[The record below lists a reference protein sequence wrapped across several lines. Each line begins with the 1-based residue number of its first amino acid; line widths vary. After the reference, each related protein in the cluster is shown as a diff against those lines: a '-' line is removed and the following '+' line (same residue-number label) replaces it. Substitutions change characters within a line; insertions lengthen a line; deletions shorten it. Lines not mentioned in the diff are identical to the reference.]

1 MKIIKYI
8 FLFSI
13 VLGYSQNNKD
23 EKLLAIANDAC
34 ECISNIE
41 ASSDVKND
49 EITNCIS
56 ASLEIAKEINPDAEN
71 VKNDM
76 NYKMVENYLVQHCQP
91 LKELA
96 FTENKKF
103 KYASSDNVLAQLA
116 YDDGMEYIN
125 EGDTE
130 NAILK
135 FSKAVDIDP
144 NFAFAWDN
152 LGISYRKN
160 KEYDKAIASYLKSLE
175 IYPEGRLPL
184 LNIAI
189 TYNLNQQYSQAVIY
203 YEKFIE
209 IYTDDPEGY
218 YGLGLILYTQD
229 QEEAGLDNLIRAYTI
244 YTSQNSPYRA
254 DAAKKIGYMY
264 KDLKNQD
271 KLEVFHKV
279 ADKYN
284 LKVQNN

>member
-8 FLFSI
+8 FFFSF
-13 VLGYSQNNKD
+13 VLGYAQNIND
-23 EKLLAIANDAC
+23 EKLLAVANDAC
-34 ECISNIE
+34 ECISQIE
-41 ASSDVKND
+41 ASSDAKND
-49 EITNCIS
+49 NISDCITK
-56 ASLEIAKEINPDAEN
+56 SLESVKGKKGDATN
-71 VKNDM
+71 GKNDM
-76 NYKMVENYLVQHCQP
+76 NYKMVETYLVQHCKP

-130 NAILK
+130 NAIEK
-135 FSKAVDIDP
+135 FSKAVEIDP

-160 KEYDKAIASYLKSLE
+160 KQYENAIAAYLKSLE

-189 TYNLNQQYSQAVIY
+189 I
-203 YEKFIE
+203 
-209 IYTDDPEGY
+209 
-218 YGLGLILYTQD
+218 
-229 QEEAGLDNLIRAYTI
+229 
-244 YTSQNSPYRA
+244 
-254 DAAKKIGYMY
+254 
-264 KDLKNQD
+264 
-271 KLEVFHKV
+271 H
-279 ADKYN
+279 
-284 LKVQNN
+284 

>member
-8 FLFSI
+8 FLFSF
-13 VLGYSQNNKD
+13 VLGYSQNNTD
-23 EKLLAIANDAC
+23 EKLLAAVNEAC
-34 ECISNIE
+34 ECISKIE
-41 ASSDVKND
+41 ASSDAKND
-49 EITNCIS
+49 NISDCITQSID
-56 ASLEIAKEINPDAEN
+56 AAKDKKGDAEKDPN
-71 VKNDM
+71 EIS
-76 NYKMVENYLVQHCQP
+76 YKIVENYLVQHCKP

-130 NAILK
+130 NAIQK
-135 FSKAVDIDP
+135 FSKAVEIDP
-144 NFAFAWDN
+144 KFAFAWDN

-160 KEYDKAIASYLKSLE
+160 KQYEKAIAAYLKSLE

-189 TYNLNQQYSQAVIY
+189 TYNLNQQYTEAVTY
-203 YEKFIE
+203 YEKFID
-209 IYTDDPEGY
+209 IYSDDPEGY

-271 KLEVFHKV
+271 KLEVFNKV

>member
-8 FLFSI
+8 FLFTFL
-13 VLGYSQNNKD
+13 LGYSQNNAD
-23 EKLLAIANDAC
+23 EKLLAVVNEAC
-34 ECISNIE
+34 ECISKIE
-41 ASSDVKND
+41 TSSDAKND
-49 EITNCIS
+49 NIS
-56 ASLEIAKEINPDAEN
+56 ACITQSLDTAKEKKGDAKKEP
-71 VKNDM
+71 NDIS
-76 NYKMVENYLVQHCQP
+76 YKMVENYLVQHCQP

-130 NAILK
+130 NAIKK
-135 FSKAVDIDP
+135 FSKAVEIDP
-144 NFAFAWDN
+144 KFAFAWDN

-160 KEYDKAIASYLKSLE
+160 KQYEQAIEAYSKSLE

-189 TYNLNQQYSQAVIY
+189 TYNLNQQYSEAVTY
-203 YEKFIE
+203 YEKFID
-209 IYTDDPEGY
+209 IYSEDPEGY

-244 YTSQNSPYRA
+244 YTKQNSPYRA